1 MSLEVHADLG
11 PCSRRH
17 MDIGDWSPEEDPRQ
31 HLCAQVATEALGVEE
46 IT

>member
-17 MDIGDWSPEEDPRQ
+17 MDIGDCSPGEDLSSIYVNKWP
-31 HLCAQVATEALGVEE
+31 LKPWE
-46 IT
+46 